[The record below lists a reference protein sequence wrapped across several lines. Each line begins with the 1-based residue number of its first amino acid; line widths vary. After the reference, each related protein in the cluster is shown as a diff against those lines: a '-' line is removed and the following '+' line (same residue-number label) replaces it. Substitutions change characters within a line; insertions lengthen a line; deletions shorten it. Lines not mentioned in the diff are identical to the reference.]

1 MEVLKLRIF
10 TLIFCL
16 MTGSAVLG
24 QNHQQIV
31 DAFSSSY
38 AKETAGDYKGGVDA
52 LKSVYNKDSY
62 EINLR
67 LGWLS
72 YLAGMLD
79 ESQSYYQRAI
89 ALMPMGIEARFGL
102 VYPVSSMGNWN
113 QVINIYNEILK
124 IDPMNTIASYRL
136 GVVYYGRNDFVKA
149 RPLFQKVVDLYPFD
163 YDGVIMLAWTN
174 LKLGSSREA
183 KILFQKAL
191 LFKPGDQSATE
202 GLSLIK

>member
-1 MEVLKLRIF
+1 MEVLRLRIF
-10 TLIFCL
+10 ILILCL
-16 MTGSAVLG
+16 LTGSGVTG

-38 AKETAGDYKGGVDA
+38 AKETEGDYKGGVDA
-52 LKSVYNKDSY
+52 LKNVYDKDNY

-89 ALMPMGIEARFGL
+89 SLMPMGIEARFGL
-102 VYPVSSMGNWN
+102 IYPVSSLGNWS
-113 QVINIYNEILK
+113 QVINIYNEILR

-149 RPLFQKVVDLYPFD
+149 KPLFQRVVDLYPFD
-163 YDGVIMLAWTN
+163 YDGLIMLAWTN

-183 KILFQKAL
+183 KILFQKSL
-191 LFKPGDQSATE
+191 LFKPGDQSALE